1 MYIYIYIYVY
11 VCVCMYMNMYMNM
24 YMYAPDCGTV
34 LRLKPSPST
43 SRKASPRRGAPR
55 TTSCRP
61 STFDGRR
68 ND

>member
-1 MYIYIYIYVY
+1 
-11 VCVCMYMNMYMNM
+11 MYMNMYMNM